1 MGLVLL
7 VFAFA
12 IGYLTVMACLKIRRK
27 FINIQKMI
35 FQIRI
40 DMDLANISDRL
51 LGLAGIVNNVDQQV
65 TMDREK
71 LEGSINRIDNTI
83 DELRERKKRKKKRKR
98 SKTRKPKQRKR
109 KRR

>member
-1 MGLVLL
+1 MGLMVLIFII
-7 VFAFA
+7 V
-12 IGYLTVMACLKIRRK
+12 IACLTIVACLRIRKK

-51 LGLAGIVNNVDQQV
+51 LGLAGIINNVDQQV
-65 TMDREK
+65 AMDREK